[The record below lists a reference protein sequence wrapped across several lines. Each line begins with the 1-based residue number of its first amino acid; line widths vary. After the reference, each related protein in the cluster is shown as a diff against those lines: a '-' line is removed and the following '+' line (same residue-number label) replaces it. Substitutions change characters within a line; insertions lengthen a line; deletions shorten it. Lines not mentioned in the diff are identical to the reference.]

1 MFQSSIT
8 AIDTGSS
15 LLVAP
20 TDVAELINKELGA
33 EKNWAGQ
40 VRYRQIQTVLPSSSK
55 PIILTL
61 LTLQYILDCAAVP
74 NLPEFCFVFNG
85 KDFCLTR
92 K

>member
-1 MFQSSIT
+1 MFQFSIT

-40 VRYRQIQTVLPSSSK
+40 VRYRQILEPCD
-55 PIILTL
+55 PHR
-61 LTLQYILDCAAVP
+61 P
-74 NLPEFCFVFNG
+74 NQSF
-85 KDFCLTR
+85 
-92 K
+92 